1 MPPTPRVPMPPTPRV
16 EPEAAVDRPASPF
29 RLPYFRW
36 FWASQ
41 TLGTFGAQM
50 SEVTLPSVAIL
61 ALQATSTE
69 VGFLRALQTLPY
81 LVFGLVIGVVAD
93 RISRRWMI
101 LMSACGRA
109 LLLAGVPLAAALHVL
124 TFPLL
129 CLLAGV
135 HGTLTVV
142 FTVTCQAYLPELID
156 RRALTQGNVQLQFSR
171 SAVETTSPAFSGLMI
186 SWLGAR
192 NATVADAASHLAAAL
207 SIMRVRTPAIPATP
221 VTPVTRNESE
231 AGRSRQSFRAQ
242 IGEGLALVFRDRIIR
257 SVTFVNA
264 TLNFGYGMAQ
274 AMLLLYAYRQLRL
287 SPAAVGGLLALGSV
301 GMVLGA
307 MLAAP
312 MSRRFG
318 LRLVLGA
325 ASLIVGA
332 GVLVLPLGELGMG
345 GAVLAAAQ
353 FLMSVG
359 FPVYN
364 ANQVTLRQERT
375 PIEMQARV
383 AATVR
388 TLGIGVIPVASVL
401 AGALVARLGFGPTI
415 AIGGLIASISP
426 IWLLGGRSRHGRH
439 RAGRHRPAHE

>member
-1 MPPTPRVPMPPTPRV
+1 MPTTPRV
-16 EPEAAVDRPASPF
+16 ETEAAVDRPASPL

-61 ALQATSTE
+61 ALQASPTA
-69 VGFLRALQTLPY
+69 VGFLKALQTLPY

-109 LLLAGVPLAAALHVL
+109 LLLAGVPVAAALHVL

-129 CLLAGV
+129 CLLAAV

-142 FTVTCQAYLPELID
+142 FTVACQAYLPELID

-171 SAVETTSPAFSGLMI
+171 SAVETTSPAVSGLMI

-192 NATVADAASHLAAAL
+192 NATAADAVSHLAAAL
-207 SIMRVRTPAIPATP
+207 AIMRVRPPLVPATP
-221 VTPVTRNESE
+221 VTGKESE
-231 AGRSRQSFRAQ
+231 AGRNRQSFRAQ
-242 IGEGLALVFRDRIIR
+242 IGEGMVLVFRDPIIR

-264 TLNFGYGMAQ
+264 TLNFGYAMAQ
-274 AMLLLYAYRQLRL
+274 AMLLLFAYRELRL
-287 SPAAVGGLLALGSV
+287 SPAAVGSLLALGSV

-307 MLAAP
+307 VLAVP
-312 MSRRFG
+312 LSRRFG

-325 ASLIVGA
+325 ACLIIGA

-345 GAVLAAAQ
+345 GALVAVAQ

-383 AATVR
+383 AATAR
-388 TLGIGVIPVASVL
+388 TLGIGVIPVGAVL
-401 AGALVARLGFGPTI
+401 AGALVSRLGFGSTI
-415 AIGGLIASISP
+415 AVGGLIASISP
-426 IWLLGGRSRHGRH
+426 VWLIGGRSRPGRH
-439 RAGRHRPAHE
+439 RAGRVRRGGV